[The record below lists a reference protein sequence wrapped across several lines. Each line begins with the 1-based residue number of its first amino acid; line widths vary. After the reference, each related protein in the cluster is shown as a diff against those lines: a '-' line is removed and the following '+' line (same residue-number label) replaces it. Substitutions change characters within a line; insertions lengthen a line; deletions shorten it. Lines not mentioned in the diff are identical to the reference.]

1 MASGFKIIVV
11 FISLLLTIIPCQEI
25 TDEGLDKHE
34 SSAFGK
40 RAKFAF
46 AKRYPSRFAF
56 AKRYDDEDIN
66 YYDKKAM
73 HFESP
78 IRSMRNFAFA
88 KRGHF
93 LLFD

>member
-1 MASGFKIIVV
+1 MASGFKV
-11 FISLLLTIIPCQEI
+11 FVIFMSLLLTIIPCQEI
-25 TDEGLDKHE
+25 TDESLDRHE

-46 AKRYPSRFAF
+46 AKRHPSRFAF
-56 AKRYDDEDIN
+56 AKRYDDEDVN

-78 IRSMRNFAFA
+78 IHPMRNFAFA
-88 KRGHF
+88 KRGPYLSF
-93 LLFD
+93 A

>member
-1 MASGFKIIVV
+1 MASGLKILVIFMSLFLIVV
-11 FISLLLTIIPCQEI
+11 FCQEM
-25 TDEGLDKHE
+25 TDEVLNKHE

-56 AKRYDDEDIN
+56 AKRYDDEDMY

-73 HFESP
+73 HFEYP
-78 IRSMRNFAFA
+78 MHYMRNFAFA
-88 KRGHF
+88 KRDPY
-93 LLFD
+93 LLFA